1 MSTYNDMNNLVNYL
15 SSYKILYDDKIY
27 LKDIKKH
34 KIIKDAH
41 SSLFLDNYL
50 DLISGSIPYN
60 LIKSDKKII
69 LEAGNPK
76 ADILFIRQDLEQDIP
91 SLTIIDK
98 SIKLLDKMLDSIGL
112 SRKEVYILNVL
123 QSKLQYGD
131 DLSIFEFQNFKDY
144 LVKKID
150 IIKPKLIVCLD
161 KIYDLD
167 VLNKASS
174 LEDLRKERISYSGV
188 DLLVTY
194 PPEILLKDS
203 KLKKYAWEDF
213 KLIRDKYINGK

>member
-1 MSTYNDMNNLVNYL
+1 MKNNLVNYL